1 MLYKHRHVDEVFRAR
16 QLHMSCIEEIARL
29 NREEK
34 KELLLDKF
42 RSFQVSVTKAKLSS
56 MRGKGCIYCAAVDS
70 VLHTMYPSGI
80 LKM

>member
-56 MRGKGCIYCAAVDS
+56 MRGKGCI
-70 VLHTMYPSGI
+70 
-80 LKM
+80 